1 MKILYDHQIFLAQ
14 GFGGISRYF
23 SMLMDGIRHT
33 SNVSYDFSMYGNHNY
48 FQSNEMVLKPD
59 YFQRKQFRRHP
70 QKMSEANQRYVLK
83 KLLERD
89 IDVFHPTYY
98 DHYYL
103 DVIRKPFVITIHDM
117 IYEKYTGFFPPDDP
131 TPYEKRILIERADRI
146 IAISQKTK
154 EDILYYNKIDE
165 NKIDVVYHGIDL
177 NKTIIYE
184 DNMVLPAEYV
194 LYVGSRFGYKNFP
207 LFVEAFSYLSTKKKK
222 LKLIVVGS
230 ALGLAEK
237 ELLYRNSILEKTVQ
251 MSVTD
256 SQLNTLYKNAIMLV
270 YPSLYEGFGLPIL
283 EAFKNECPV
292 LLSRASCFP
301 EIAGDSAAFFEPTSA
316 ESLVYE
322 MLRIID
328 DTSYRASLID
338 NGRTKLAE
346 YDINKCVK
354 GTLDTYRSII

>member
-23 SMLMDGIRHT
+23 SMLMEGIQHT
-33 SNVSYDFSMYGNHNY
+33 SNVSYSFSMYGNHDY
-48 FQSNEMVLKPD
+48 FQSDEMVLKPD
-59 YFQRKQFRRHP
+59 YFQRKRFRRYP
-70 QKMSEANQRYVLK
+70 QKMSEANQSYVLK
-83 KLLERD
+83 KLLEKD

-117 IYEKYTGFFPPDDP
+117 IYEKYAGFFSPNDP
-131 TPYEKRILIERADRI
+131 TPYEKRVLIERADKI
-146 IAISQKTK
+146 ITISQKTK
-154 EDILYYNKIDE
+154 EDILYYNRIDE
-165 NKIDVVYHGIDL
+165 NKIDVVYHGVDL
-177 NKTIIYE
+177 DRIITYE
-184 DNMVLPAEYV
+184 DNMILPEEYV

-207 LFVEAFSYLSTKKKK
+207 LFVEAFSYLPTKKKD

-230 ALGLAEK
+230 ALGVAEK
-237 ELLYRNSILEKTVQ
+237 ELLYRNNILDKTIQ

-283 EAFKNECPV
+283 EAFKNGCPV
-292 LLSRASCFP
+292 LLSQASCFP
-301 EIAGDSAAFFEPTSA
+301 EVAGDAAAFFEPTSP

-328 DTSYRASLID
+328 DTSYRNSLI
-338 NGRTKLAE
+338 GKGTAKLAM
-346 YDINKCVK
+346 YDMAKCVK
-354 GTLDTYRSII
+354 GTIDAYRSIV